1 MEKSDSN
8 IGLFFTPIHALTRA
22 KVQRRMSEGSAKESR
37 RAGTAEYVTKVQRR
51 MSEGSAKDKT
61 HSQFKFQNPKI
72 KNQKFF
78 WKLKKKLYLCPKL
91 TIQ

>member
-8 IGLFFTPIHALTRA
+8 IGLFFDPIHALTRA

-37 RAGTAEYVTKVQRR
+37 RAGTAEYVTK
-51 MSEGSAKDKT
+51 DKT
-61 HSQFKFQNPKI
+61 HPQFKFQNPKI

-91 TIQ
+91 TLQ